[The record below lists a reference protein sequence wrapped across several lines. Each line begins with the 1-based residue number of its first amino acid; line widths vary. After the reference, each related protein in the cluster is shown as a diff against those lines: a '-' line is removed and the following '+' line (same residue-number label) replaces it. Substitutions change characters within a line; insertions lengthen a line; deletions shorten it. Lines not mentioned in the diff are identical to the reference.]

1 MTVHARSESGKLLP
15 PRAMEALAAPGKVR
29 VIALGVLVLCLVLAP
44 FGVHPDFLMK
54 AMCFAIFACAFNLL
68 LGYVGLLSFGHAAFF
83 GLASYVSAHAA
94 KTWGLT
100 PELAILLGTGA
111 GTLLGALFGFIA
123 IRRQGIYFATITL
136 ALAQLLYFVCV
147 QAPSFTGGEDGI
159 HSVPRGALFGVISLE
174 SDFTLYAFVAVVF
187 IASMLLIFRIID
199 SPFGQVLRAI
209 RDNEA
214 RAISLGFR
222 VNTYKLIAFTLSAG
236 LAGLAGALKAIVV
249 QVASLT
255 DVYWAMSG
263 EPIVMTLVGGL
274 GTVMGPAV
282 GAIVFMGLQTYLTG
296 LRSWV
301 LFVQGAVFFVCV
313 LYFRTGVIGLLPA
326 RLRKWL

>member
-1 MTVHARSESGKLLP
+1 MSIQDNVASQALLP
-15 PRAMEALAAPGKVR
+15 RAADMLAGATKIRTIALA
-29 VIALGVLVLCLVLAP
+29 VLVVALALAP
-44 FGVHPDFLMK
+44 MAIHPAFLMK
-54 AMCFAIFACAFNLL
+54 AMTFAIFACAFNLL

-94 KTWGLT
+94 KGWGLT
-100 PELAILLGTGA
+100 PEVAILLGTSA
-111 GTLLGALFGFIA
+111 ATLLGAIFGFIA

-136 ALAQLLYFVCV
+136 ALAQLVYFVCV
-147 QAPSFTGGEDGI
+147 QTPSFTGGEDGI
-159 HSVPRGALFGVISLE
+159 TSVPRGALFGLIDLK
-174 SDFTLYAFVAVVF
+174 SDTTLYVFVSVVFVAAMVF
-187 IASMLLIFRIID
+187 IFRIID

-209 RDNEA
+209 RDNEQ
-214 RAISLGFR
+214 RAISLGYR
-222 VNTYKLIAFTLSAG
+222 VNTYKLIVFTLSAG

-274 GTVMGPAV
+274 GTVMGPAL
-282 GAIVFMGLQTYLTG
+282 GAMVFMGLQTYLSD

-301 LFVQGAVFFVCV
+301 IFVQGAVFFVCV
-313 LYFRTGVIGLLPA
+313 LFFRNGVIGLLPL
-326 RLRKWL
+326 RVRKWL